1 MGQNLCCLRPSTSE
15 EIGSCNKINGNAP
28 SKMMTLRDCLVDSS
42 SGLNNPEC
50 IMGGEIQIMR
60 QSNKQV
66 YLSSPDHAH
75 TGYFTPRVS
84 FSMGKQKLD
93 KIDESKEE
101 EEDLSMISQNGNLK
115 KKRVRFTLPE
125 EADII
130 IFHSPKEIFEEQ
142 VVPSFDPSVHKGI
155 SMFQNHK

>member
-1 MGQNLCCLRPSTSE
+1 
-15 EIGSCNKINGNAP
+15 
-28 SKMMTLRDCLVDSS
+28 MTLRDWLVDSP
-42 SGLNNPEC
+42 SGLNGLEC
-50 IMGGEIQIMR
+50 IVGDEIQVLT
-60 QSNKQV
+60 QPNKV
-66 YLSSPDHAH
+66 YLSSPDHVH
-75 TGYFTPRVS
+75 TGSFTPRVS